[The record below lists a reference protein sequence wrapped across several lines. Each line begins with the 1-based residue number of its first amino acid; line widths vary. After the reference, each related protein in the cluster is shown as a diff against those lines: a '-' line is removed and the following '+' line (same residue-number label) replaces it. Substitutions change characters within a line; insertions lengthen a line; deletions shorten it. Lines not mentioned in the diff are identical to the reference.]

1 MMKEN
6 NLQKKYSLRK
16 FKGIGLASAVIGV
29 LFSNQSVY
37 AGVTSGDR
45 SETTVIKGADNER
58 VTEKIPAS
66 HRTTFTDDKD
76 STKKVTVDAVIGNVT
91 FEPKANE
98 HFGDPDGTDRVN
110 FSKKATVNYLL
121 EEDHSKIT
129 ESKIYEEKGNVYAN
143 YDKKGISYDT
153 DGKAYRGS
161 GVEIIRGEINEN
173 TGSEF
178 HLKANNKAYQLV
190 RSEVVDKEK
199 AVYEKSHFN
208 DIEASVSP
216 EGMYNYLGEIN
227 YGKITGKVYLVE
239 ETTDG
244 HYGKYVEASNITSDE
259 EAVKAWKNGQKTAK
273 DFTKENV
280 TLKEGDTVLVM
291 DRDTYALGNGGRKVH
306 STDYRREKIAATPEY
321 NKLVSSEEIS
331 NVNGYPTYAFDDEI
345 LNDKFS
351 TIGKDGVFGTS
362 DDGEV
367 EFKNESHLRYERN
380 LKLGNRFSEMTD
392 IPDID
397 FRKLSVNEIL
407 RYMQSEVYGIL
418 EYYDHYAK
426 TDADRQEIQERRSRL
441 NQNIA
446 DAAEMIKNENIDI
459 AAQSKRL
466 AFLSPDKEKLTNL
479 RKHIESGEKVLD
491 ELTLTLKTDEENV
504 DQYENQKDVKKIT
517 KKILLYELNHK
528 DIYGYHYGYPK
539 FSYRTVVSYHKDAV
553 PEHYSDWKKDDERE
567 EREVFVYA
575 NKGVVTIS
583 DNLKHIN
590 VVDENKTTSETEFT
604 KQEVTTTKVT
614 DYEVKELI
622 TPVRAYKVMGEGN
635 PVVNHYYKMVSNR
648 AMIPS
653 FIHDEKVGT
662 VTVQYVSNTG
672 EKLKSDEI
680 VAGEVPYKILKTYD
694 LISGTTKVGDEKV
707 VETLMPDYDAT
718 EKKHDTII
726 ADKTGFTYEFDE
738 IAFGSAPEIGVID
751 KPQTIVKYVYR
762 LVSKEDPNPV
772 KKEVKGSV
780 MVKYVDA
787 EGKEIKPAETLVN
800 DAVLRTT
807 YTYITKSGDKVVST
821 RDEVGEWHIPNYNAK
836 DKWHEKITT
845 ADGKTYDYQGI
856 YAVSE
861 KFNNTTAETG
871 KVVEGITTVVYQ
883 YELIKP
889 SWKIPADSPKE
900 EVPEFTGGTTMPE
913 APINEVPEFAGGV
926 VAIEPP
932 IYSKPTLI
940 ITKWVD
946 EDGVQL
952 RSADVKEPVELGQPN
967 EAFEHGIIEGYE
979 YIETI
984 RNQEG
989 DVVTH
994 KFRKQTSESKE
1005 SNTSRGNSENEEQ
1018 KNENIIIETP
1028 KDKDVSRK
1036 QKQNEEVT
1044 SEKSMDEYQDSTSD
1058 KTLDSTSI
1066 LLQKTSQLPQTGTG
1080 NELALLS
1087 VATSAVLAGVGF
1099 VKLKKKQ

>member
-16 FKGIGLASAVIGV
+16 FKGIGLASAVIGM
-29 LFSNQSVY
+29 FFTNQSVY
-37 AGVTSGDR
+37 ANVTAGGKE
-45 SETTVIKGADNER
+45 ETKIVTDLER
-58 VTEKIPAS
+58 VPSSAK
-66 HRTTFTDDKD
+66 TTFTDNQNP
-76 STKKVTVDAVIGNVT
+76 TKKVTVDAVIGNVKR
-91 FEPKANE
+91 FPKKVKEYLGN
-98 HFGDPDGTDRVN
+98 PDGTDRVQ
-110 FSKKATVNYLL
+110 FSRKATVNYLL
-121 EEDHSKIT
+121 EEDGSKIT
-129 ESKIYEEKGNVYAN
+129 ESRIYEEKGNVYTN
-143 YDKKGISYDT
+143 YHKKGLSYDT
-153 DGKAYRGS
+153 DGKAYEGAGIERAGD
-161 GVEIIRGEINEN
+161 EINKD
-173 TGSEF
+173 TGSKFYLE
-178 HLKANNKAYQLV
+178 ANNKKYQLV
-190 RSEVVDKEK
+190 RSEVVDEDK
-199 AVYEKSHFN
+199 AVYEKTRFN
-208 DIEASVSP
+208 DIETTVSP
-216 EGMYNYLGEIN
+216 EGMHKYLGEIN
-227 YGKITGKVYLVE
+227 YGKFTGKVYLVE
-239 ETTDG
+239 ETSDG

-321 NKLVSSEEIS
+321 NKLASSEEIS
-331 NVNGYPTYAFDDEI
+331 IVNGYPTYAFGDEI

-380 LKLGNRFSEMTD
+380 SKIENQFSEMTD
-392 IPDID
+392 TPDID
-397 FRKLSVNEIL
+397 FRKASVNEIL

-418 EYYDHYAK
+418 EYFDHYAK
-426 TDADRQEIQERRSRL
+426 TDAERRDIQERRSRL
-441 NQNIA
+441 DQNIA
-446 DAAEMIKNENIDI
+446 DTAEMIKNENIDI
-459 AAQSKRL
+459 AAQSWRL

-491 ELTLTLKTDEENV
+491 ELMLTLKTDEENV

-528 DIYGYHYGYPK
+528 DIYGYRYDYRK
-539 FSYRTVVSYHKDAV
+539 FSVRNLISYHKDAV

-583 DNLKHIN
+583 DDLKHIN

-604 KQEVTTTKVT
+604 KQEVTTTKEA
-614 DYEVKELI
+614 DYEIKEII

-635 PVVNHYYKMVSNR
+635 PVVNHYYKMVSSR

-653 FIHDEKVGT
+653 SIHDEKVGT

-680 VAGEVPYKILKTYD
+680 VAGEVPYEISKTYD
-694 LISGTTKVGDEKV
+694 LISGITKVGEETIF
-707 VETLMPDYDAT
+707 ETLTPDYDT
-718 EKKHDTII
+718 TSKRHRTII
-726 ADKTGFTYEFDE
+726 SDKTGYTYEFDA
-738 IAFGSAPEIGVID
+738 IAYGSALERGIID
-751 KPQTIVKYVYR
+751 KANTVVSYVYR
-762 LVSKEDPNPV
+762 LVSKEDPTPD
-772 KKEVKGSV
+772 KKEIKGSV
-780 MVKYVDA
+780 IVKYVDA
-787 EGKEIKPAETLVN
+787 EGNEIKSEEIVKQDTVIK
-800 DAVLRTT
+800 TI
-807 YTYITKSGDKVVST
+807 YTYFTKSGDKVIST
-821 RDEVGEWHIPNYNAK
+821 RERVSYGLPPVYNTQ
-836 DKWHEKITT
+836 DKRLNEIAT
-845 ADGKTYDYQGI
+845 ADGKKYKYQGVYPI
-856 YAVSE
+856 SE
-861 KFNNTTAETG
+861 KFHNVIAENG
-871 KVVEGITTVVYQ
+871 ILEEGTTTVVYQ
-883 YELIKP
+883 YELVKP

-900 EVPEFTGGTTMPE
+900 EVPEFTGGTSVPE
-913 APINEVPEFAGGV
+913 APTHDIPEFAGGV

-946 EDGVQL
+946 EDGIQL
-952 RSADVKEPVELGQPN
+952 RPADVKEPVVLGQPN

-1028 KDKDVSRK
+1028 KDKDFSR
-1036 QKQNEEVT
+1036 KQNEEVT
-1044 SEKSMDEYQDSTSD
+1044 SEKSIDEYQDSTLD
-1058 KTLDSTSI
+1058 KTLDSTSV

-1080 NELALLS
+1080 DELALVS
-1087 VATSAVLAGVGF
+1087 AATSAVLAGLGV
-1099 VKLKKKQ
+1099 VRPRKKQ